1 MACGLP
7 KAMNHYLRI
16 EIANNARLS
25 ESEDIVAKPTL
36 ISHGNQCAECEDG
49 GSHARRRLPARL
61 LGGVLAITATLSLS
75 LSLSFC
81 NPAFAAPAA
90 GDAYVYR
97 LVNGYNGETVAH
109 LRHEISNASTAQG
122 LVVSVTADRPSVT
135 LPRTEM
141 LTPDGQWLRR
151 PLDNHGL
158 AADYEFTPA
167 LPAVAAPAAGRTWS
181 VRVTGRVNGEAK
193 ARSVRIDGEVL
204 GNERIRVSAGEFD
217 TVKIRRFIYPG
228 DAGDF
233 KTETRIAEIDWYAPT
248 LGHSVRTETRS
259 SWQQLCSRRY
269 CTYHGDWHVLE
280 LIEAPKA
287 ASSQ

>member
-1 MACGLP
+1 MNRYLCSGL
-7 KAMNHYLRI
+7 LTG
-16 EIANNARLS
+16 NA
-25 ESEDIVAKPTL
+25 
-36 ISHGNQCAECEDG
+36 
-49 GSHARRRLPARL
+49 
-61 LGGVLAITATLSLS
+61 GGVFAIIAALC
-75 LSLSFC
+75 SFFSFSFSVC
-81 NPAFAAPAA
+81 NPAVAAA
-90 GDAYVYR
+90 GDAYVHR

-109 LRHEISNASTAQG
+109 LRHEISDASTAQG
-122 LVVSVTADRPSVT
+122 LVMSVTADRPSVT

-158 AADYEFTPA
+158 ATDYEFTPA
-167 LPAVAAPAAGRTWS
+167 LPAVAAPAKGKTWS

-204 GNERIRVSAGEFD
+204 GNELIRLAAGEFD

-248 LGHSVRTETRS
+248 LGRSVRTETRS
-259 SWQQLCSRRY
+259 SWQQLCSRRH

-280 LIEAPKA
+280 LTEVPNKVPKT
-287 ASSQ
+287 ASVQDGKVINTAH